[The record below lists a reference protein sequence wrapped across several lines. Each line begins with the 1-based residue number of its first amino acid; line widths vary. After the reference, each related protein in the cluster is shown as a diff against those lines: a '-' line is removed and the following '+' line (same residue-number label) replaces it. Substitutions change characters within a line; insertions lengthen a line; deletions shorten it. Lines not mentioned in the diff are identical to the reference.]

1 MERNDIKI
9 DTKDISSKN
18 LEGKID
24 SKDKEAN
31 LSLEEIVRLTN
42 IIGLKYAE
50 AKKEFDRLDLFK
62 AVIRARISMR
72 IEETTREK
80 LTEVKLKRLTE
91 TDPEYISY
99 LEKLLEAKN
108 SAENLKIRYDSYKNL
123 FEAKRSLMSYQK
135 AELKLL

>member
-1 MERNDIKI
+1 MERNDTKI
-9 DTKDISSKN
+9 DSKDISSKN
-18 LEGKID
+18 LEGRLD

-62 AVIRARISMR
+62 TVIKARISMR

-91 TDPEYISY
+91 TDPEYVSY

-108 SAENLKIRYDSYKNL
+108 STENLKIRYDSYKNL